1 MSFYEIVELINGDV
15 ALQRPDDEKN
25 EPLVTIRFSE
35 ESLAFLGE
43 AKFDVAKAMIEA
55 GMEAAG
61 DVADQQSEAML
72 NDFTDDML
80 DDSSDYEKL
89 LLH

>member
-1 MSFYEIVELINGDV
+1 MSSFYEIIELLNGDV
-15 ALQRPDDEKN
+15 ALTRVDDENN

-43 AKFDVAKAMIEA
+43 EKFLVAKAMIEA

-61 DVADQQSEAML
+61 DIADQQAEAI
-72 NDFTDDML
+72 L
-80 DDSSDYEKL
+80 DDLVEELSDTEKL
-89 LLH
+89 MLH